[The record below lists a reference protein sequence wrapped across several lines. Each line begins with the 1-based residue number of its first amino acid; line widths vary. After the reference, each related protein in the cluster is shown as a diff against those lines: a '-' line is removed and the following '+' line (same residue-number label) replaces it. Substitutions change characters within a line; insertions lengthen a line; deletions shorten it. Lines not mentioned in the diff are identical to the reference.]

1 MSKKHTP
8 RKPATLSPVER
19 AIFRKKWADAIA
31 DARLQVLDGDGQ
43 QAVVDSV
50 AALFL
55 IIGTA
60 MSLDDYEASDELVLA
75 SVAAMEV
82 SAGAPLTPARRSTM
96 SDGLAVVEAAL
107 PALGVGAVQV
117 ATADVS
123 ARLKTCGI
131 FWKDFE
137 NVFGKR

>member
-1 MSKKHTP
+1 MRKKHSH
-8 RKPATLSPVER
+8 RKPATLSPVEW

-60 MSLDDYEASDELVLA
+60 MSLDDYEASDELVEA
-75 SVAAMEV
+75 SLSAMQI

-123 ARLKTCGI
+123 ARLQTCGI
-131 FWKDFE
+131 FWRDFE